1 MQQTATPKKAPKK
14 FFYGWI
20 IVLCCT
26 LLMAVGTGIFV
37 NCVGIFVKPV
47 CEDLGFERGTFTLYT
62 TITSVLSMLAM
73 LVFGELYRKKPRRI
87 RLYIAI
93 GGLTGCLVFFGC
105 QPFTA
110 AWPPRWPASR

>member
-14 FFYGWI
+14 FFYGWV

-47 CEDLGFERGTFTLYT
+47 CEDLGFERGTFTPVSYT
-62 TITSVLSMLAM
+62 HLA
-73 LVFGELYRKKPRRI
+73 
-87 RLYIAI
+87 A
-93 GGLTGCLVFFGC
+93 
-105 QPFTA
+105 
-110 AWPPRWPASR
+110 

>member
-37 NCVGIFVKPV
+37 NCVGI
-47 CEDLGFERGTFTLYT
+47 
-62 TITSVLSMLAM
+62 
-73 LVFGELYRKKPRRI
+73 LVFITETEQTVSK
-87 RLYIAI
+87 
-93 GGLTGCLVFFGC
+93 LVCKSF
-105 QPFTA
+105 
-110 AWPPRWPASR
+110 